1 MRLLG
6 YARPYLALVGL
17 GILFALLYA
26 GGVNLRAY
34 MIKPLLDDVLMQ
46 QVEGD
51 LSVSDLFSGITGD
64 GGGPAPADSDPSTG
78 VSQEEREATWEAVRK
93 GMSTVI
99 LLSLLILIVLPLSH
113 FGKDYVVNYT
123 LGRVLVDIQQDLCVK
138 LLSLP
143 LRFHHGRDRGDT
155 LSRVMNDVR
164 VAHLSLDRIFIDV
177 VQGALSILAGVALLL
192 YISWQLTV
200 LSFTLAPVLIG
211 VIAVFGKRIRKSAR
225 RRQESQGDVT
235 QRLLQVL
242 SGIKVIQSF
251 RAEAFEA
258 SGFRRQNRKLFR
270 HSMKVV
276 MNRVLSRSLAEGVN
290 NAIGLIVLVVGAFV
304 VLKQI
309 WGLTPGSLAAFVA
322 VLAGT
327 YRPVKDLTKGWTQ
340 LMDAV
345 PAAER
350 FFELLDEPPALV
362 DAPDAVAIEGV
373 DRGIR
378 FSKVSFSYGRDF
390 ALRDVSL
397 DIAAGEV
404 VALVGPTGS
413 GKTTLADLLLRLY
426 EPDSGCIEIDGLDL
440 LRIRRDSLLDH
451 VAVVTQEPFLFTGTI
466 GDNIRYGRPDSSPE
480 EVERAARIAHVD
492 EFVTTLPH
500 GYDTEVGEAGVNLSG
515 GQRQRITIAR
525 AILKDPSILIFD
537 EATSSL
543 DARSERF
550 VQDAMESLLSGRTV
564 LVIAHRLSTVRHA
577 DKIVVLEAGVVSA
590 SGTHEELMQGDGL
603 YRELIALQNSS
614 G

>member
-1 MRLLG
+1 
-6 YARPYLALVGL
+6 
-17 GILFALLYA
+17 
-26 GGVNLRAY
+26 
-34 MIKPLLDDVLMQ
+34 
-46 QVEGD
+46 
-51 LSVSDLFSGITGD
+51 
-64 GGGPAPADSDPSTG
+64 
-78 VSQEEREATWEAVRK
+78 
-93 GMSTVI
+93 
-99 LLSLLILIVLPLSH
+99 
-113 FGKDYVVNYT
+113 
-123 LGRVLVDIQQDLCVK
+123 
-138 LLSLP
+138 
-143 LRFHHGRDRGDT
+143 
-155 LSRVMNDVR
+155 
-164 VAHLSLDRIFIDV
+164 
-177 VQGALSILAGVALLL
+177 
-192 YISWQLTV
+192 
-200 LSFTLAPVLIG
+200 
-211 VIAVFGKRIRKSAR
+211 
-225 RRQESQGDVT
+225 
-235 QRLLQVL
+235 
-242 SGIKVIQSF
+242 
-251 RAEAFEA
+251 
-258 SGFRRQNRKLFR
+258 
-270 HSMKVV
+270 
-276 MNRVLSRSLAEGVN
+276 
-290 NAIGLIVLVVGAFV
+290 
-304 VLKQI
+304 LKQI

-564 LVIAHRLSTVRHA
+564 LVTVRHA

>member
-1 MRLLG
+1 
-6 YARPYLALVGL
+6 
-17 GILFALLYA
+17 
-26 GGVNLRAY
+26 
-34 MIKPLLDDVLMQ
+34 
-46 QVEGD
+46 
-51 LSVSDLFSGITGD
+51 
-64 GGGPAPADSDPSTG
+64 
-78 VSQEEREATWEAVRK
+78 
-93 GMSTVI
+93 
-99 LLSLLILIVLPLSH
+99 
-113 FGKDYVVNYT
+113 
-123 LGRVLVDIQQDLCVK
+123 
-138 LLSLP
+138 
-143 LRFHHGRDRGDT
+143 
-155 LSRVMNDVR
+155 
-164 VAHLSLDRIFIDV
+164 
-177 VQGALSILAGVALLL
+177 
-192 YISWQLTV
+192 
-200 LSFTLAPVLIG
+200 
-211 VIAVFGKRIRKSAR
+211 
-225 RRQESQGDVT
+225 VT